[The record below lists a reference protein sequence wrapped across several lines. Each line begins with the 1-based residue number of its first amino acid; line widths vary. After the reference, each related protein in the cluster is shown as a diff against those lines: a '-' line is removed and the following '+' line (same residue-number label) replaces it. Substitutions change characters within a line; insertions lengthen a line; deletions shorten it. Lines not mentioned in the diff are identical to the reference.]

1 MSNIFDTS
9 IKFLPSVGERRALII
24 KNELKVE
31 TFGDLLRIYPYR
43 YLDRTKIYNIRD
55 ISEDTTTFIQIKARV
70 YNISDIGA
78 GKSRRLDVMIQDST
92 GRAKLLWFSGVEWAL
107 KKLEVGREYIIFGKP
122 TFFNGMISIAHPEI
136 DIPMSADS
144 LAKMSVYG
152 IYPSTDK
159 LNKAGLGT
167 KFISTL
173 IRNLWSVV
181 SPYLKETLP
190 QYLVKENDLISLKE
204 ALYNIHFPQSEEK
217 LHKAEYRLKF
227 EEFLTIQLSLLR
239 QKDIRIKKNDGALFP
254 ILGEKFNNF
263 YENHL
268 PFSLTKAQQRV
279 LKEIRRD
286 TMNGHQMNRLLQ
298 GDVGSGKT
306 IVAFISMLFAI
317 DNNYQAAI
325 MAPTEILAKQHFEFI
340 NSLADKIGLSVG
352 LLTGSTKKKER
363 RLLAEKLESG
373 ELNILIGTHA
383 LIEDSVQFKNLGM
396 IIIDE
401 QHRFGVKQR
410 SRLWAKN
417 SIPPHVLVMTATP
430 IPRTLAMTLYGD
442 LDISVIDE
450 LPPGRKPIKT
460 LHFND
465 SRRLQVFGFMK
476 EQIRLGRQV
485 YIVYPLV
492 KESEKLDYKSLED
505 GYDSIT
511 RAFPFPDYSTV
522 IVHGQMKSAD
532 KNFGMTQF
540 VDNKANIMVAT
551 TVIEVGVNVPNAS
564 IMIIES
570 AERFGLSQLHQ
581 LRGRV
586 GRGADQSFCI
596 LMSGDKLSTA
606 SRKRLKAM
614 TETNDGF
621 EISELDLELR
631 GYGDLEGTQQSGNM
645 FDLKIAS
652 IGKDTDIL
660 QLARV
665 VSENILEN
673 DNDLIKEENKLLH
686 DLVFN
691 FKMGIEF
698 DFSQIS

>member
-9 IKFLPSVGERRALII
+9 IKFLPAVGERRALII
-24 KNELKVE
+24 KNELKAE
-31 TFGDLLRIYPYR
+31 TYGDLLRVYPFR
-43 YLDRTKIYNIRD
+43 YLDRTKVYNIRD

-70 YNISDIGA
+70 YNVSDIGE
-78 GKSRRLDVMIQDST
+78 GRVRRLDVMVQDSS
-92 GRAKLLWFSGVEWAL
+92 GRAKLVWFSGVEWA
-107 KKLEVGREYIIFGKP
+107 KKKIETGREYIIFGKP
-122 TFFNGMISIAHPEI
+122 SFYNGMITIAHPEI

-152 IYPSTDK
+152 IYPSTEK

-167 KFISTL
+167 KFISKL
-173 IRNLWSVV
+173 IRNLWNTIQSH
-181 SPYLKETLP
+181 LMETLP
-190 QYLVKENDLISLKE
+190 EYLVKENNLVSLKE

-217 LHKAEYRLKF
+217 LHQAEYRLKF

-254 ILGEKFNNF
+254 VLGEKFNNL

-317 DNNYQAAI
+317 DNGYQAAI

-340 NSLADKIGLSVG
+340 GSLAEKIGLSVG

-383 LIEDSVQFKNLGM
+383 LIEDSVQFQNLGM

-417 SIPPHVLVMTATP
+417 SVPPHVLVMTATP

-442 LDISVIDE
+442 LDVSVIDE

-476 EQIRLGRQV
+476 EQIRVGRQV
-485 YIVYPLV
+485 YVVYPLV

-505 GYDSIT
+505 GYESIT
-511 RAFPFPDYSTV
+511 RAFPFPEYSTV
-522 IVHGQMKSAD
+522 IVHGQMKAAD
-532 KNFGMTQF
+532 KEFGMAQF
-540 VDNKANIMVAT
+540 VNDKANIMVAT

-564 IMIIES
+564 VMIIES

-586 GRGADQSFCI
+586 GRGAEQSFCI
-596 LMSGDKLSTA
+596 LMSGDKLSA
-606 SRKRLKAM
+606 SSRKRLKAM

-652 IGKDTDIL
+652 IGKDNDIL

-665 VSENILEN
+665 ISENILEK
-673 DNDLIKEENKLLH
+673 DSELMSVENKLLR
-686 DLVFN
+686 DLIFN
-691 FKMGIEF
+691 YKMGVEF